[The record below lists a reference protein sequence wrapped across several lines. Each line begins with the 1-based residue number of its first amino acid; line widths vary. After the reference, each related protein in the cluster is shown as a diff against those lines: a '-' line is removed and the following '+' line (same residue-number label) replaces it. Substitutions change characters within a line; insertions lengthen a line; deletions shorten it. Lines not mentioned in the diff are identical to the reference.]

1 MARTYQPIKIYLSE
15 SSSARF
21 KALADKYGITRS
33 ALGSLVLIKF
43 LQEKPEEFKQLLL
56 AIDPFELVELED

>member
-33 ALGSLVLIKF
+33 ALGSLVLVKF
-43 LQEKPEEFKQLLL
+43 LQERPEELEQLLL
-56 AIDPFELVELED
+56 TIEPFELSEED

>member
-43 LQEKPEEFKQLLL
+43 LQEKPEELEQLLL
-56 AIDPFELVELED
+56 TIEPFELSEED

>member
-43 LQEKPEEFKQLLL
+43 LQEKPEELKQLLL
-56 AIDPFELVELED
+56 TIEPFELSEED